1 MSEFRKEVSGT
12 EKFMIALNEQRPPFV
27 IQLVVECD
35 EAPEPERLH
44 DALEATTRVN
54 PGSRLALDLGKK
66 PLSWVLGPPPNL
78 TVLEAPD
85 FVGQSEADAP
95 FFRWAL
101 DATNGP
107 TCELVRVTGR
117 HKTYLVFR
125 ALHAVMDGQG
135 TIAWV
140 KDFMRC
146 LRGEAP
152 AGHPSTLSVDEML
165 REIRA
170 DMRPIPQ
177 PDALHPFGRPKPET
191 QGGYSWRRVS
201 VDRPLGPKV
210 VGHIS
215 ARVAARARAG
225 GVEGPVRINLPTDLR
240 HLRPSERTTGNMF
253 SSLAID
259 VPPGASADAI
269 GLKVVQ
275 LLYKKEGA
283 RPFGMYRAEET
294 GSLDVHRV
302 KVLWDLAHLHDTGL
316 YSFSTSISHLGV
328 LSSGDFGAPDLRPRA
343 VFFVPLVGDS
353 GCVVHLAGFDERTEA
368 TVGLSDRFTGEGQL
382 EELAELVR
390 DGILA

>member
-1 MSEFRKEVSGT
+1 MDTFRKEVSGA

-27 IQLVVECD
+27 IQLVVEC
-35 EAPEPERLH
+35 EEVPEPEVLH
-44 DALEATTRVN
+44 DALTRTTAAN
-54 PGSRLALDLGKK
+54 PGSRLALDKDER
-66 PLSWVLGPPPNL
+66 PLSWVLGPEPTL
-78 TVLEAPD
+78 TVVDAPD
-85 FVGQSEADAP
+85 FLGQSEAEAP
-95 FFRWAL
+95 FLRWAM

-146 LRGEAP
+146 LRGESP
-152 AGHPSTLSVDEML
+152 VGHPSTLSVDEML
-165 REIRA
+165 REMRA

-191 QGGYSWRRVS
+191 TGAYFWQRVS
-201 VDRPLGPKV
+201 VGRPLGPKV

-215 ARVAARARAG
+215 AKVAERARAG
-225 GVEGPVRINLPTDLR
+225 GVTGPVRINLPTDLR
-240 HLRPSERTTGNMF
+240 HYRPNERTTGNMF
-253 SSLAID
+253 SALALD
-259 VPPGASADAI
+259 VPPGASPDAI

-275 LLYKKEGA
+275 LLYKHEGA

-316 YSFSTSISHLGV
+316 YSFSTSISHLGILKRADFSAPG
-328 LSSGDFGAPDLRPRA
+328 LSPHA

-353 GCVVHLAGFDERTEA
+353 GCVVHLAGFDDRTEA
-368 TVGLSDRFTGEGQL
+368 TVGLSDRFAGEGQL
-382 EELAELVR
+382 EELAEIVR
-390 DGILA
+390 RSVEA